1 MLVSVL
7 ASGSEGNST
16 FVETDDVKL
25 LIDIGMNT
33 KYIKDKLNEIGVRPE
48 EVEYIFM
55 THTHSDHTGAL
66 KTFINKYN
74 PVVVVTQ
81 NMYDELE
88 SLHGY
93 SKVEITSDAY
103 IVGSTVIDNF
113 KTSHDAVDSRGYII
127 SDKNASLVYL
137 TDTGY
142 LNQRYFDKLYDKN
155 IYIMEANHD
164 PELLI
169 NGKYPKWLKSRILSD
184 KGHLSNN
191 AAGFYLSKL
200 IGPQTKQVILAH
212 LSHENNTPDIAL
224 ETVKRTL
231 QEYEI
236 SFDNIS
242 VAYQRESSGEI
253 RV

>member
-7 ASGSEGNST
+7 ASGSEGNCT

-33 KYIKDKLNEIGVRPE
+33 KYIKDKLIENGVRPE
-48 EVEYIFM
+48 EIDYIFM

-66 KTFINKYN
+66 KTFVNKYN
-74 PVVVVTQ
+74 PTVVLTQ

-88 SLHGY
+88 DIHGY
-93 SKVEITSDAY
+93 SKVEITSEAY
-103 IVGSTVIDNF
+103 IVGNTIIDNF
-113 KTSHDAVDSRGYII
+113 KTSHDAIDARGYVI
-127 SDKNASLVYL
+127 SDKNSSVVYL

-142 LNQRYFDKLYDKN
+142 LNQRYFEKLYNKD

-169 NGKYPKWLKSRILSD
+169 NGRYPKWLKSRILSD

-200 IGPQTKQVILAH
+200 IGPNTKRVILAH
-212 LSHENNTPDIAL
+212 LSHENNTPEIAL
-224 ETVKRTL
+224 ETVKKTL
-231 QEYEI
+231 EEYEI
-236 SFDNIS
+236 KFDNIS
-242 VAYQRESSGEI
+242 VAYQRETTGVIEL
-253 RV
+253 

>member
-7 ASGSEGNST
+7 ASGSEGNCT

-33 KYIKDKLNEIGVRPE
+33 KYIKDKLIENGVRPE
-48 EVEYIFM
+48 EIDYIFM

-66 KTFINKYN
+66 KTFVNKYN
-74 PVVVVTQ
+74 PTVVLTQ

-88 SLHGY
+88 NIHGY
-93 SKVEITSDAY
+93 SKVEITSEAY
-103 IVGSTVIDNF
+103 IVGNTIIDNF
-113 KTSHDAVDSRGYII
+113 KTSHDAIDARGYVI
-127 SDKNASLVYL
+127 SDKNSSVVYL

-142 LNQRYFDKLYDKN
+142 LNQRYFEKLYNKD

-169 NGKYPKWLKSRILSD
+169 NGRYPKWLKSRILSD

-200 IGPQTKQVILAH
+200 IGPNTKRVILAH
-212 LSHENNTPDIAL
+212 LSHENNTPEIAL
-224 ETVKRTL
+224 ETVKKTL
-231 QEYEI
+231 EEYEI
-236 SFDNIS
+236 KFDNIS
-242 VAYQRESSGEI
+242 VAYQRETTGVIEL
-253 RV
+253 